1 MTRFYYLEPKGE
13 YLRKRNVFD
22 AEWHS
27 LQIKMTSDKLR
38 ISLDTYEPVL
48 MDIETA
54 EKSSNPTDP
63 VYFGGTGSLTFGVES
78 STNFVGCLQQI
89 EYNKVK

>member
-1 MTRFYYLEPKGE
+1 MLTSLYSEPKSK
-13 YLRKRNVFD
+13 YLRTRNVFD

-38 ISLDTYEPVL
+38 ISLDTKEPVL
-48 MDIETA
+48 MNIETA
-54 EKSSNPTDP
+54 EKLTNPTDP

-89 EYNKVK
+89 EYNKVI